1 MTCVQGTSFYY
12 SLMMDPR
19 KHSLGIN
26 VSKNLTAANSHVFK
40 NL

>member
-1 MTCVQGTSFYY
+1 MTCVQVTSFDY

-26 VSKNLTAANSHVFK
+26 ISKNLTAANIHVFK
-40 NL
+40 SL